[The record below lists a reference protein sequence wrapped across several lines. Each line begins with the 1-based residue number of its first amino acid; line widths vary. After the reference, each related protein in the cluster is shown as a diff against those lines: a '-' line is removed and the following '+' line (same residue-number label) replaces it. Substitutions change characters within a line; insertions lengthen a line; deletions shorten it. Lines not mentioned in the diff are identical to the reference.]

1 VNFQGGPDK
10 LELLWSQAKKKKK
23 KKRNEKKKEKI
34 KRKKK
39 TFEQLDQIRRFTCI
53 KFNLPI

>member
-10 LELLWSQAKKKKK
+10 LELLWSQAKKKNKKK
-23 KKRNEKKKEKI
+23 KKRKE

-39 TFEQLDQIRRFTCI
+39 GKRKHLSNWIQSVALFV
-53 KFNLPI
+53 

>member
-23 KKRNEKKKEKI
+23 ETKRKNKK

>member
-23 KKRNEKKKEKI
+23 ETKRKKKK

>member
-10 LELLWSQAKKKKK
+10 LELLWSQAKKK
-23 KKRNEKKKEKI
+23 

>member
-23 KKRNEKKKEKI
+23 KKNEKKKEK
-34 KRKKK
+34 KKEK
-39 TFEQLDQIRRFTCI
+39 ENI
-53 KFNLPI
+53 

>member
-23 KKRNEKKKEKI
+23 KRKEKRKNKKEKENI
-34 KRKKK
+34 
-39 TFEQLDQIRRFTCI
+39 
-53 KFNLPI
+53 

>member
-10 LELLWSQAKKKKK
+10 LELLWSQAKKK

>member
-23 KKRNEKKKEKI
+23 RNEKKKEK
-34 KRKKK
+34 KKEK
-39 TFEQLDQIRRFTCI
+39 ENI
-53 KFNLPI
+53 

>member
-10 LELLWSQAKKKKK
+10 LELLWSQAKKKK
-23 KKRNEKKKEKI
+23 